1 MRNRKK
7 DLRPISL
14 TSCLSK
20 VAEGFVVTDH
30 LKPAVMKVLD
40 SNQYGAVP
48 KSSTTIALLSMIHE
62 WITGTDG
69 NGSTVRTVVFDYT
82 KAFDLIDHAILI
94 YKLGKLDLPISV
106 NQLDY

>member
-1 MRNRKK
+1 MRYLKK

-20 VAEGFVVTDH
+20 VAEDFVVTDH

-48 KSSTTIALLSMIHE
+48 KSSTTIALLNMIHE
-62 WITGTDG
+62 WITGTDA
-69 NGSTVRTVVFDYT
+69 
-82 KAFDLIDHAILI
+82 KDLLSELSFLI
-94 YKLGKLDLPISV
+94 IERLSI
-106 NQLDY
+106 